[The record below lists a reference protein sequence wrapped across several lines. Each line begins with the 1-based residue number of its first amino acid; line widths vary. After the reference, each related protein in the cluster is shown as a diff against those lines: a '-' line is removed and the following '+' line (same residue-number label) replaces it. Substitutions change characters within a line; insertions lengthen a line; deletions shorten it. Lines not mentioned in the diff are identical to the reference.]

1 MQSQQTV
8 VNLSPRRSGRDG
20 AKKNNGVQMKKFDPS
35 NFYSQD
41 QIDAYVKKLKEE
53 RIEWLKRFE
62 SLSSAIINALEL

>member
-1 MQSQQTV
+1 MV
-8 VNLSPRRSGRDG
+8 PR
-20 AKKNNGVQMKKFDPS
+20 KVNGVQMKKFDLY

-62 SLSSAIINALEL
+62 SLSPAIINAFEL